1 MTSEEARRAVADC
14 ENNIS
19 QSYGYLRTDLY
30 NLSEDTYYAGKS
42 YKLLATVIPLLAS
55 AIGMIFC
62 MFSSWGWGILL
73 ILGGI
78 LGSVY
83 SNSKAAETQ
92 KSIEKEKKNLD
103 DFTNSK
109 PTI

>member
-1 MTSEEARRAVADC
+1 MTSEEARRAVSEC
-14 ENNIS
+14 ENNIY
-19 QSYGYLRTDLY
+19 QSYGYLRKDMY
-30 NLSEDTYYAGKS
+30 NLAEDTYYAGKQF
-42 YKLLATVIPLLAS
+42 KFLITVIPLLAS
-55 AIGMIFC
+55 ALGMIFC

-83 SNSKAAETQ
+83 SNSKASEIQ

-103 DFTNSK
+103 DFTNNK